1 MAHSATGKNNV
12 HVHGGLILEQDKNSR
27 SVLSPRPRKIKRV
40 EERKYKRI
48 QVRFGPESPQ
58 FSIQAVQISTRGL
71 FLATNSPIY
80 APGSKVVIEIST
92 PKGKFIVS
100 AIVRHSKKVPHFL
113 LRHERPGM
121 GVEFIS
127 IPEEVREYLSAL

>member
-1 MAHSATGKNNV
+1 MNMKTQKF
-12 HVHGGLILEQDKNSR
+12 
-27 SVLSPRPRKIKRV
+27 KRV

-48 QVRFGPESPQ
+48 QVRFGPEIPQ
-58 FSIQAVQISTRGL
+58 FSIQAIQISTRGL

-80 APGSKVVIEIST
+80 APGSKLVIEIST
-92 PKGKFIVS
+92 PKGVFIIA
-100 AIVRHSKKVPHFL
+100 AIVRHSKKVPQYL

-127 IPEEVREYLSAL
+127 IPEEIREYLSAL

>member
-1 MAHSATGKNNV
+1 MASQKF
-12 HVHGGLILEQDKNSR
+12 
-27 SVLSPRPRKIKRV
+27 KRV

-48 QVRFGPESPQ
+48 PVRFGPETPQ
-58 FSIQAVQISTRGL
+58 FSIQAIQISSRGL

-92 PKGKFIVS
+92 AKGPYNVS
-100 AIVRHSKKVPHFL
+100 AIVRHSKKVPPYL
-113 LRHERPGM
+113 LNHERPGM

-127 IPEEVREYLSAL
+127 VPEEVKEYLSSL